1 MYELQ
6 APQQHQARRSSRL
19 PSYEQL
25 RTVKTALE
33 VFVLALAI
41 PWLIHE
47 LVRNPGSLTKKI
59 AGHHMGAH

>member
-6 APQQHQARRSSRL
+6 QQQPSRRGSRL
-19 PSYEQL
+19 PDYEQL

-33 VFVLALAI
+33 VFVLALAV

-47 LVRNPGSLTKKI
+47 LFRDPGSLTRKI
-59 AGHHMGAH
+59 AGHHMGGK